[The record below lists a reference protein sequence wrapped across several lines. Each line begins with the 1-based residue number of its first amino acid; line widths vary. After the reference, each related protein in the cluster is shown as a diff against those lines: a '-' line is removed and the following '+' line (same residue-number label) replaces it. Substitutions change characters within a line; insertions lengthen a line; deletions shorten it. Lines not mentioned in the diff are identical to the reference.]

1 MIRGIMIKKLSILCL
16 SILFCGSVAWAADS
30 AGNRKDQ
37 TVRLGMKTGIHL
49 FYLVS
54 TPFVLEFPGED
65 FTFGLVYGSGDFTT
79 TQTSTTYTGASSSS
93 VTVTDT
99 WKFSTS
105 ELTGRYYIGNS
116 FNIPFGV
123 AMYNIHKDDF
133 RYQDLDKTSSTYREI
148 TYWDL
153 DYKITQLN
161 LGIGN
166 EWTYDWGG
174 YLGIDWFQGGAKLS
188 EKASAT
194 LVSGTESSTSK
205 AKAETTSTEVQAFA
219 GVLIFTFGFGF

>member
-1 MIRGIMIKKLSILCL
+1 MIRGIMIRKLSILCL

-37 TVRLGMKTGIHL
+37 TVRLGMKTGLHV

-79 TQTSTTYTGASSSS
+79 TQTSTSYSSSSGGYSS

-99 WKFSTS
+99 WKFTTS

-123 AMYNIHKDDF
+123 AMYNIH
-133 RYQDLDKTSSTYREI
+133 LDEWKYLNTTWE
-148 TYWDL
+148 L
-153 DYKITQLN
+153 DYTATQLN

-174 YLGIDWFQGGAKLS
+174 YLGIDWFQGGSKLS
-188 EKASAT
+188 DKITVT
-194 LVSGTESSTSK
+194 LKDGTENTASKTSAEKQSTDLS
-205 AKAETTSTEVQAFA
+205 AFA

>member
-1 MIRGIMIKKLSILCL
+1 MIRKLSILCL

-37 TVRLGMKTGIHL
+37 TVRLGMKTGLHV

-65 FTFGLVYGSGDFTT
+65 FTFGLVYGSGDLQATTSSTTGSSSSGYATQTYTDVLTFTT
-79 TQTSTTYTGASSSS
+79 T
-93 VTVTDT
+93 
-99 WKFSTS
+99 

-123 AMYNIHKDDF
+123 AMYNLHDDNWE
-133 RYQDLDKTSSTYREI
+133 YSSTA
-148 TYWDL
+148 TYEL
-153 DYKITQLN
+153 DYSITQFN
-161 LGIGN
+161 IGIGN

-174 YLGIDWFQGGAKLS
+174 YFGIDWFQGGAGLS
-188 EKASAT
+188 EEIKCDLT
-194 LVSGTESSTSK
+194 SGTESATTKLGCSTDAGK
-205 AKAETTSTEVQAFA
+205 INAFA
-219 GVLIFTFGFGF
+219 GAVIVTFGFGF

>member
-1 MIRGIMIKKLSILCL
+1 MISKLSILCL

-37 TVRLGMKTGIHL
+37 MVRLGMKTGVHV
-49 FYLVS
+49 FYFITS
-54 TPFVLEFPGED
+54 PYVLEFPGED
-65 FTFGLVYGSGDFTT
+65 WTFGLVYGSGDFTYKKPYT
-79 TQTSTTYTGASSSS
+79 TSTGTSSS
-93 VTVTDT
+93 TVKVKELI
-99 WKFSTS
+99 KFSTS

-123 AMYNIHKDDF
+123 AMYNIHKDNF
-133 RYQDLDKTSSTYREI
+133 RYQDKDKTSSTYREI
-148 TYWDL
+148 TYWDG

-174 YLGIDWFQGGAKLS
+174 YLGIDWFQGGSKLS
-188 EKASAT
+188 DEVSVTHK
-194 LVSGTESSTSK
+194 SGTVSEKSK
-205 AKAETTSTEVQAFA
+205 KGAEKEAIAISDDINGFA

>member
-1 MIRGIMIKKLSILCL
+1 MIRKLSILCL

-37 TVRLGMKTGIHL
+37 TVRLGMKTGAHV
-49 FYLVS
+49 FYFVS

-79 TQTSTTYTGASSSS
+79 TQTSTTYSGSSTRES
-93 VTVTDT
+93 VTVTET
-99 WKFSTS
+99 WTFSTS

-123 AMYNIHKDDF
+123 AMYNIHRDDWKHS
-133 RYQDLDKTSSTYREI
+133 DGTT
-148 TYWDL
+148 WDL
-153 DYKITQLN
+153 DYKMTQFN

-174 YLGIDWFQGGAKLS
+174 YLGIDWFQGGSKLS
-188 EKASAT
+188 DK
-194 LVSGTESSTSK
+194 VSVKQTSGSVSSTSQTS
-205 AKAETTSTEVQAFA
+205 AEKESTDISAFA
-219 GVLIFTFGFGF
+219 GALIFTFGFGF

>member
-1 MIRGIMIKKLSILCL
+1 MIRKLSILCL

-37 TVRLGMKTGIHL
+37 TVRLGMKTGLHV

-65 FTFGLVYGSGDFTT
+65 FTFGLVYGSGDLTT
-79 TQTSTTYTGASSSS
+79 TQTSTTYSGGGYSS

-99 WKFSTS
+99 WKFTTS
-105 ELTGRYYIGNS
+105 ELTGRYYVGNS

-123 AMYNIHKDDF
+123 AMYNIHKDDWM
-133 RYQDLDKTSSTYREI
+133 YTDGTI
-148 TYWDL
+148 WDL
-153 DYKITQLN
+153 DYKMTQLN

-174 YLGIDWFQGGAKLS
+174 YLGIDWFQGGSKLS
-188 EKASAT
+188 DK
-194 LVSGTESSTSK
+194 VSVKQKSGSVSSTSK
-205 AKAETTSTEVQAFA
+205 TGAEKESTDISAFA

>member
-1 MIRGIMIKKLSILCL
+1 MFKKLSILCL
-16 SILFCGSVAWAADS
+16 SILFCASVVWAADS

-37 TVRLGMKTGIHL
+37 MVRLGMKTGVHV
-49 FYLVS
+49 FYFVTS
-54 TPFVLEFPGED
+54 PYVLEFPGED
-65 FTFGLVYGSGDFTT
+65 WTFGLVYGSGDFTYKKSYT
-79 TQTSTTYTGASSSS
+79 TSTGASSS
-93 VTVTDT
+93 TVIVKELI
-99 WKFSTS
+99 KFSTS

-133 RYQDLDKTSSTYREI
+133 RYQDKDKTSSTYREI
-148 TYWDL
+148 TYWDG

-188 EKASAT
+188 DKVS
-194 LVSGTESSTSK
+194 VKHKSGTVSDTSRKGAEKESTDISDDISG
-205 AKAETTSTEVQAFA
+205 FA

>member
-1 MIRGIMIKKLSILCL
+1 MIRKLSILCL

-37 TVRLGMKTGIHL
+37 MVRLGIKTGIHP
-49 FYLVS
+49 FYFV
-54 TPFVLEFPGED
+54 TAPFVLEFPGED
-65 FTFGLVYGSGDFTT
+65 WTFGLVYGSGDLTT
-79 TQTSTTYTGASSSS
+79 TQTSTTYSGSSTSSS

-99 WKFSTS
+99 WKFTTS
-105 ELTGRYYIGNS
+105 ELTGRYYVGNS

-123 AMYNIHKDDF
+123 AMYNIHKDDWK
-133 RYQDLDKTSSTYREI
+133 YTDGTT
-148 TYWDL
+148 WDL

-174 YLGIDWFQGGAKLS
+174 YLGIDWFQAGAKLS
-188 EKASAT
+188 DK
-194 LVSGTESSTSK
+194 VSVKQTSGSVSSTSK
-205 AKAETTSTEVQAFA
+205 TSAEKESTDVSAFA

>member
-1 MIRGIMIKKLSILCL
+1 MIRKLSILCL

-37 TVRLGMKTGIHL
+37 TVRLGMKTGLHV

-79 TQTSTTYTGASSSS
+79 TQTSTSYSSSSGGYSS

-99 WKFSTS
+99 WKFTTS

-133 RYQDLDKTSSTYREI
+133 KYQDMDSTSSTYGEI
-148 TYWDL
+148 TTWDL
-153 DYKITQLN
+153 DYKMTQFN

-174 YLGIDWFQGGAKLS
+174 ILG
-188 EKASAT
+188 
-194 LVSGTESSTSK
+194 
-205 AKAETTSTEVQAFA
+205 
-219 GVLIFTFGFGF
+219 

>member
-1 MIRGIMIKKLSILCL
+1 MIRGIMIRKLSILCL

-37 TVRLGMKTGIHL
+37 TVRLGMKTGLHV

-65 FTFGLVYGSGDFTT
+65 FTFGLVYGSGDLTT
-79 TQTSTTYTGASSSS
+79 TQTSTTYSGGGYSS

-99 WKFSTS
+99 WKFTTS

-123 AMYNIHKDDF
+123 AMYNIHKDDWM
-133 RYQDLDKTSSTYREI
+133 YTDGTI
-148 TYWDL
+148 WDL
-153 DYKITQLN
+153 DYKMTQLN

-188 EKASAT
+188 DK
-194 LVSGTESSTSK
+194 VSVKQTSGSVSSTSK
-205 AKAETTSTEVQAFA
+205 TGAEKESTDVSAFA

>member
-1 MIRGIMIKKLSILCL
+1 MIRGIMIRKLSILCL

-37 TVRLGMKTGIHL
+37 TVRLGMKNGVHV
-49 FYLVS
+49 FYFVTS
-54 TPFVLEFPGED
+54 PYVLEFPGED
-65 FTFGLVYGSGDFTT
+65 WTFGLVYGSGDLKT
-79 TQTSTTYTGASSSS
+79 TQTSTTYTGASASS

-105 ELTGRYYIGNS
+105 EITGRYYIGNS

-123 AMYNIHKDDF
+123 AMYNLHDDNWE
-133 RYQDLDKTSSTYREI
+133 YSSTASYE
-148 TYWDL
+148 L
-153 DYKITQLN
+153 DYSITQFN
-161 LGIGN
+161 IGIGN
-166 EWTYDWGG
+166 DWTFDWGG
-174 YLGIDWFQGGAKLS
+174 YIAADWIQGGAKLS

-219 GVLIFTFGFGF
+219 GVLIATFGFGF

>member
-1 MIRGIMIKKLSILCL
+1 M
-16 SILFCGSVAWAADS
+16 LFCGSVAWAADS

-37 TVRLGMKTGIHL
+37 MVRLGMKSGIHL
-49 FYLVS
+49 FYLIS

-65 FTFGLVYGSGDFTT
+65 WTFGLVYGSGDYTT
-79 TQTSTTYTGASSSS
+79 TQTSTTYSSGSYSS

-99 WKFSTS
+99 WEFSTS

-123 AMYNIHKDDF
+123 AMYNLHDDNWE
-133 RYQDLDKTSSTYREI
+133 YSSTASYE
-148 TYWDL
+148 L
-153 DYKITQLN
+153 DYSITQFN
-161 LGIGN
+161 IGIGN
-166 EWTYDWGG
+166 DWTFDWGG
-174 YLGIDWFQGGAKLS
+174 FIAADWIQGGAKLS

-219 GVLIFTFGFGF
+219 GALIVTFGFGF

>member
-1 MIRGIMIKKLSILCL
+1 MIRKLSILCL

-37 TVRLGMKTGIHL
+37 TVRLGMKTGLHL

-54 TPFVLEFPGED
+54 APFVLEFPGED
-65 FTFGLVYGSGDFTT
+65 WTFGLVYGSGDLTT
-79 TQTSTTYTGASSSS
+79 TQTSTTYDSGAYSS

-99 WKFSTS
+99 WKFTTS

-116 FNIPFGV
+116 FNIPFGL
-123 AMYNIHKDDF
+123 AMYNIHKDDWK
-133 RYQDLDKTSSTYREI
+133 YTDGTT
-148 TYWDL
+148 WDL

-188 EKASAT
+188 DK
-194 LVSGTESSTSK
+194 VSVKQTSGSESSTSK
-205 AKAETTSTEVQAFA
+205 TGAEKESTDVNAFA
-219 GVLIFTFGFGF
+219 GALIFTFGFGF

>member
-1 MIRGIMIKKLSILCL
+1 MIRKISILCL

-37 TVRLGMKTGIHL
+37 TVRLGMKTGVHL

-54 TPFVLEFPGED
+54 TPFVVEFPGED
-65 FTFGLVYGSGDFTT
+65 FTLGLVYGSGDLTT
-79 TQTSTTYTGASSSS
+79 TQTSTTYDSGAYSS

-123 AMYNIHKDDF
+123 AMYNIHKDDWKHS
-133 RYQDLDKTSSTYREI
+133 DGTT
-148 TYWDL
+148 WDL
-153 DYKITQLN
+153 DYKMTQFN
-161 LGIGN
+161 IGIGN

-174 YLGIDWFQGGAKLS
+174 YLGIDWFEGGAKLS
-188 EKASAT
+188 DKVSVKQTSGSASSGSQTSAEK
-194 LVSGTESSTSK
+194 ESTD
-205 AKAETTSTEVQAFA
+205 VNAFA
-219 GVLIFTFGFGF
+219 GAFIVTFGFGF

>member
-1 MIRGIMIKKLSILCL
+1 MIRKLSILCL
-16 SILFCGSVAWAADS
+16 SILFCGSVSWAADS

-37 TVRLGMKTGIHL
+37 TVRLGMKTGMHL

-65 FTFGLVYGSGDFTT
+65 WTFGLVYGSGDLTT
-79 TQTSTTYTGASSSS
+79 TQTSTTYSGSSTSES
-93 VTVTDT
+93 ITVTDT
-99 WKFSTS
+99 WTFSTT

-123 AMYNIHKDDF
+123 AMYNIHRDDWKHS
-133 RYQDLDKTSSTYREI
+133 DGTT
-148 TYWDL
+148 WDL

-174 YLGIDWFQGGAKLS
+174 YLGIDWFQGGSKLS
-188 EKASAT
+188 DK
-194 LVSGTESSTSK
+194 VSVKQTSGSESSTSK
-205 AKAETTSTEVQAFA
+205 KSAEKESTDVNALA
-219 GVLIFTFGFGF
+219 GALIFTFGFGF

>member
-1 MIRGIMIKKLSILCL
+1 MIRKLSILCL

-37 TVRLGMKTGIHL
+37 MVRLGMKTGVHV
-49 FYLVS
+49 FYFITS
-54 TPFVLEFPGED
+54 PYVLEFPGED
-65 FTFGLVYGSGDFTT
+65 WTFGLVYGSGDFTYNKPYT
-79 TQTSTTYTGASSSS
+79 TSTGTSSS
-93 VTVTDT
+93 TVKVKELI
-99 WKFSTS
+99 KFSTS

-174 YLGIDWFQGGAKLS
+174 YLGIDWFQGGSKLS
-188 EKASAT
+188 DKVS
-194 LVSGTESSTSK
+194 VKHKSGTVSSGSQTGAEKESTDIS
-205 AKAETTSTEVQAFA
+205 AFA

>member
-1 MIRGIMIKKLSILCL
+1 MIRKLSILCL

-37 TVRLGMKTGIHL
+37 MVRLGMKTGVHL

-54 TPFVLEFPGED
+54 APFVLEFPGED
-65 FTFGLVYGSGDFTT
+65 FTFGLVYGSGDLTT
-79 TQTSTTYTGASSSS
+79 TQTSTTYSGSSTRES
-93 VTVTDT
+93 VTATDT
-99 WKFSTS
+99 WTFSTS

-123 AMYNIHKDDF
+123 AMYNIHRDDWKHS
-133 RYQDLDKTSSTYREI
+133 DGTT
-148 TYWDL
+148 WDL
-153 DYKITQLN
+153 DYKMTQFN

-188 EKASAT
+188 DK
-194 LVSGTESSTSK
+194 VSVKQTSGSVSSTSQTS
-205 AKAETTSTEVQAFA
+205 AEKESTDISAFA
-219 GVLIFTFGFGF
+219 GALIFTFGFGF

>member
-1 MIRGIMIKKLSILCL
+1 MIRGIMIRKLSILCL

-37 TVRLGMKTGIHL
+37 TVRLGMKTGLHV

-79 TQTSTTYTGASSSS
+79 TQTSTSYSSSSGGYSS

-99 WKFSTS
+99 WKFTTS
-105 ELTGRYYIGNS
+105 ELTGRFYVGNS
-116 FNIPFGV
+116 FSIPFGV
-123 AMYNIHKDDF
+123 AMYNIHMDEWK
-133 RYQDLDKTSSTYREI
+133 YLNTTWE
-148 TYWDL
+148 L
-153 DYKITQLN
+153 DYTATQFN

-166 EWTYDWGG
+166 EWT
-174 YLGIDWFQGGAKLS
+174 
-188 EKASAT
+188 
-194 LVSGTESSTSK
+194 
-205 AKAETTSTEVQAFA
+205 
-219 GVLIFTFGFGF
+219 

>member
-1 MIRGIMIKKLSILCL
+1 MIKKLSILCM

-37 TVRLGMKTGIHL
+37 TVRLGMKTGLHV
-49 FYLVS
+49 FYFVS

-79 TQTSTTYTGASSSS
+79 TQTSTTYSGSSTRES
-93 VTVTDT
+93 VTVTET
-99 WKFSTS
+99 WTFSTS

-123 AMYNIHKDDF
+123 AMYNLHKDDWKHS
-133 RYQDLDKTSSTYREI
+133 DGTT
-148 TYWDL
+148 WDL
-153 DYKITQLN
+153 DYTMTQLN
-161 LGIGN
+161 FGIGN

-174 YLGIDWFQGGAKLS
+174 YLGVDWFQGGAKLS
-188 EKASAT
+188 DK
-194 LVSGTESSTSK
+194 VSVKQTSGSVSSTSQTS
-205 AKAETTSTEVQAFA
+205 AEKESTDISAFA

>member
-1 MIRGIMIKKLSILCL
+1 MIRKLSILCL

-37 TVRLGMKTGIHL
+37 MVRLGMKTGVHL

-54 TPFVLEFPGED
+54 APFVLEFPGED
-65 FTFGLVYGSGDFTT
+65 FTLGLVYGSGDLTT
-79 TQTSTTYTGASSSS
+79 TQTSTTYSGSSTSES
-93 VTVTDT
+93 ITVTDT
-99 WKFSTS
+99 WTFSTT

-123 AMYNIHKDDF
+123 AMYNIHRDDWKHS
-133 RYQDLDKTSSTYREI
+133 DGTT
-148 TYWDL
+148 WDL
-153 DYKITQLN
+153 DYTMTQLN
-161 LGIGN
+161 FGIGN

-188 EKASAT
+188 DK
-194 LVSGTESSTSK
+194 VSVKQTSGSVSSTSQTS
-205 AKAETTSTEVQAFA
+205 AEKESTDISAFA

>member
-1 MIRGIMIKKLSILCL
+1 MVKKLSILCL

-37 TVRLGMKTGIHL
+37 TVRLGMKTGVHL
-49 FYLVS
+49 FYLVT

-65 FTFGLVYGSGDFTT
+65 FTFGLVYGSGDLTM
-79 TQTSTTYTGASSSS
+79 TQTSTTYSGSSTRES
-93 VTVTDT
+93 VTTTDT
-99 WKFSTS
+99 WTFSTS

-123 AMYNIHKDDF
+123 AMYNIHRDDWKHS
-133 RYQDLDKTSSTYREI
+133 DGTT
-148 TYWDL
+148 WDL
-153 DYKITQLN
+153 DYKMTQFN

-188 EKASAT
+188 DK
-194 LVSGTESSTSK
+194 VSVKQTSGSVSSTSQTS
-205 AKAETTSTEVQAFA
+205 AEKESTDISAFA

>member
-1 MIRGIMIKKLSILCL
+1 MIRGIMIRKLSILCL

-37 TVRLGMKTGIHL
+37 TVRLGMKTGLHV

-79 TQTSTTYTGASSSS
+79 TQTSTTYSGGGYSS

-99 WKFSTS
+99 WKFTTS

-123 AMYNIHKDDF
+123 AMYNIHKDDWM
-133 RYQDLDKTSSTYREI
+133 YTDGTI
-148 TYWDL
+148 WDL
-153 DYKITQLN
+153 DYKMTQLN

-174 YLGIDWFQGGAKLS
+174 YLGIDWFQGGSKLS
-188 EKASAT
+188 DK
-194 LVSGTESSTSK
+194 VSVKQKSGSVSSTSK
-205 AKAETTSTEVQAFA
+205 TGAEKESTDISAFA

>member
-1 MIRGIMIKKLSILCL
+1 
-16 SILFCGSVAWAADS
+16 VAWAADS

-37 TVRLGMKTGIHL
+37 TVRLGMKTGLHV

-65 FTFGLVYGSGDFTT
+65 FTFGLVYGSGDLTT
-79 TQTSTTYTGASSSS
+79 TQTSTTYSGGGYSS

-99 WKFSTS
+99 WKFTTS
-105 ELTGRYYIGNS
+105 ELTGRYYVGNS

-123 AMYNIHKDDF
+123 AMYNIH
-133 RYQDLDKTSSTYREI
+133 LDEWKYLNTTWE
-148 TYWDL
+148 L
-153 DYKITQLN
+153 DYTATQLN

-174 YLGIDWFQGGAKLS
+174 YLGIDWFQGGSKLS
-188 EKASAT
+188 DKITVT
-194 LVSGTESSTSK
+194 LKDGTENTASKTSAEKQSTDLS
-205 AKAETTSTEVQAFA
+205 AFA

>member
-1 MIRGIMIKKLSILCL
+1 MIRKLSILCL

-37 TVRLGMKTGIHL
+37 MVRLGIKTGIHP
-49 FYLVS
+49 FYFV
-54 TPFVLEFPGED
+54 TAPFVLEFPGED
-65 FTFGLVYGSGDFTT
+65 WTFGLVYGSGDFTT

-93 VTVTDT
+93 VTVTET
-99 WKFSTS
+99 WEFKTS
-105 ELTGRYYIGNS
+105 EITGRYYIGNS

-123 AMYNIHKDDF
+123 AMYNIHMDDWK
-133 RYQDLDKTSSTYREI
+133 YTDGTT
-148 TYWDL
+148 WDL

-188 EKASAT
+188 DK
-194 LVSGTESSTSK
+194 VSVKQTSGSVSSTSQTS
-205 AKAETTSTEVQAFA
+205 AEKESTDISAFA
-219 GVLIFTFGFGF
+219 GALIFTFGFGF